1 MFDLPTTINW
11 KNRTWPVPDLD
22 QLEEWVM
29 DSVCETPD
37 GDCVEPDHPDSWLS
51 LLSLI

>member
-11 KNRTWPVPDLD
+11 KNQTWPVPHMD

-51 LLSLI
+51 LLNLI